1 MSRAK
6 KLCEEINAVVEEYG
20 NAYLVYNITS
30 GLSVTPVITQRDVV
44 VIIAFDEI
52 SEAALLDQ
60 ILMLWEDE
68 SDSST
73 PDCVPNYLVAM
84 RGRLWS
90 DYNVD

>member
-20 NAYLVYNITS
+20 HAYLVYNVTS
-30 GLSVTPVITQRDVV
+30 GISVTPDLTQRDVV
-44 VIIAFDEI
+44 AIMAFDEI
-52 SEAALLDQ
+52 SEATLLDR

-68 SDSST
+68 SDSSA
-73 PDCVPNYLVAM
+73 PDCIPNYLVAI

-90 DYNVD
+90 DYNAN